1 MPLPSRRP
9 SKVSTEKREGDPK
22 GGINLNVVI
31 DSLETAMA
39 QRLQRPG
46 SQLNRAMATAA
57 NPIKAR

>member
-1 MPLPSRRP
+1 M
-9 SKVSTEKREGDPK
+9 KTEEKKSDPK
-22 GGINLNVVI
+22 GGVNLNVVI

-46 SQLNRAMATAA
+46 SQLNRAMAQAA